1 MLEILL
7 GSKTPLTVLAYGS
20 HRVQV
25 LLINVKVRDKLLHIL
40 YADPNYI
47 TCPCLQWR
55 RDKTCCTRKREHF
68 KFSLNKEF

>member
-25 LLINVKVRDKLLHIL
+25 LLINVKVREKLLHICRSQLHYMSTLTVAEGQDML
-40 YADPNYI
+40 Y
-47 TCPCLQWR
+47 
-55 RDKTCCTRKREHF
+55 KKEREHF